1 MVVVGGGGFGE
12 RKAIGWWRVREV
24 AGDLNII
31 RKAEAVEQ
39 GRSEADG
46 RFKDYVDERRYGG
59 PL

>member
-1 MVVVGGGGFGE
+1 MGRFGE